1 MWEMMDVPRPVSEYI
16 STIVICLAF
25 EVWDCCWDWTVWR
38 VVKMR
43 SSTKKS
49 VHAERVEG
57 VGDLY
62 CELSLALPI
71 PMIAIS
77 DHSEQIHNASPAE
90 GKSSIRTSHQR
101 GTL

>member
-1 MWEMMDVPRPVSEYI
+1 MVDVPRPVSEYI
-16 STIVICLAF
+16 SASVICLSF
-25 EVWDCCWDWTVWR
+25 
-38 VVKMR
+38 
-43 SSTKKS
+43 

-57 VGDLY
+57 LRDLY

-71 PMIAIS
+71 LMIAIS
-77 DHSEQIHNASPAE
+77 DHSEQTHNASPAE